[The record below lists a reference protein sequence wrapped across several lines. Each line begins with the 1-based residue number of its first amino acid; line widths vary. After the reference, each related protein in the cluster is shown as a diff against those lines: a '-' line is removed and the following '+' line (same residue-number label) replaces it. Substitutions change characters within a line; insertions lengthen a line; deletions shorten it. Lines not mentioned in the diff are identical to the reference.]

1 MKILVPILG
10 ESVTEATVA
19 KWLKQ
24 EGEVVIKDEVLVEL
38 ETDKATLEVYAQ
50 ANGVLSKIYFNDGED
65 VQIGSEL
72 AEIKEE
78 VLQSEKS
85 KKEKVNKDKIDNK
98 NNPHEN
104 KSIPEVINNEL
115 KNDNIIDINSNE
127 ALRSGAGQKIT
138 KDDLQ
143 TFLEGKSL
151 SPSERRKED
160 TSDTILNNF
169 ENNKNKEIGI
179 KKTNRI
185 PMTRLQKTMAK
196 RLKEAQNTAAM
207 LTTFNEIDMSKV
219 INVRDVNKQNFYEKY
234 NVKLGFMSFFCNAV
248 CLALKEFPIINSQ
261 IEENDI
267 LYHEH
272 IDLGIAIGASQGLV
286 VPVIRSA
293 NLKSF
298 KEIEKEISDYNK
310 SAEKGN
316 IKSDEM
322 VGATFTIS
330 NGGVYGSMMSTPI
343 INPPQTAI
351 LGLHQIKE
359 RAIVVDGSVVVK
371 PIMYVALTY
380 DHRAVSGKEAVSFLF
395 KIKNLIENPDK
406 MLLEL

>member
-1 MKILVPILG
+1 MKILVPTLG
-10 ESVTEATVA
+10 ESVTEATVV

-24 EGEVVIKDEVLVEL
+24 EGESVIKDEVLVEL

-78 VLQSEKS
+78 ALQSVKS
-85 KKEKVNKDKIDNK
+85 KKDKVNTDKSDKK
-98 NNPHEN
+98 NRPQEN
-104 KSIPEVINNEL
+104 KSIPEVINHEL
-115 KNDNIIDINSNE
+115 KIDNTININSNE

-160 TSDTILNNF
+160 TNDAILNNL

-179 KKTNRI
+179 KKTNRVA
-185 PMTRLQKTMAK
+185 MTRHQKTMAK

-219 INVRDVNKQNFYEKY
+219 INVRDVNKENFYEKY

-248 CLALKEFPIINSQ
+248 CLALKEFPIINSE

-272 IDLGIAIGASQGLV
+272 IDLGIAIGASQGLL

-293 NLKSF
+293 DFKSF
-298 KEIEKEISDYNK
+298 KDIEKEISDYSK
-310 SAEKGN
+310 SAEEGN
-316 IKSDEM
+316 IKSNEM

-359 RAIVVDGSVVVK
+359 RAIVIDGSIVVK

-380 DHRAVSGKEAVSFLF
+380 DHRVVTGKEAVSFLF
-395 KIKNLIENPDK
+395 KVKNLIENPDK